1 MKTATQTTNTF
12 DCTFPDAYY
21 DADIDE
27 SLRLR
32 PAQLAKYNEED

>member
-1 MKTATQTTNTF
+1 MKTPTSNTF
-12 DCTFPDAYY
+12 DCTFLDTYY
-21 DADIDE
+21 DADLEE